1 MGALCFAILL
11 CFKHLWLYS
20 APVYG
25 IYLFRHHCFD
35 LQNGCTSNRR
45 QMLIDNVKE
54 TLKSSK
60 HVALD
65 KYEWGH
71 ESDDDDDDDDEDEQG
86 SKQTKTSRKL
96 FPNDN
101 DQSGHALDDSCD
113 GDSSDMDI
121 DEEFYATTRKE
132 RSPSLELQ
140 PKKLGK
146 FNFTAFIEL
155 ALIVLTVFFIAF
167 VPLLYQAYKH
177 PADGMS
183 GEESAILYMK
193 QILSR
198 LFPFGRGLTHAYW
211 APNIWALYNLLD
223 KGKLQPIH
231 AYIHAYVH
239 TLTRFCLHA

>member
-1 MGALCFAILL
+1 
-11 CFKHLWLYS
+11 
-20 APVYG
+20 
-25 IYLFRHHCFD
+25 
-35 LQNGCTSNRR
+35 
-45 QMLIDNVKE
+45 MLIDNVKE

-71 ESDDDDDDDDEDEQG
+71 ESDDDDDDDDDNSDERKDEEE
-86 SKQTKTSRKL
+86 SKQTRTNRKL
-96 FPNDN
+96 FSNDN
-101 DQSGHALDDSCD
+101 GKTGHINDDSCD

-155 ALIVLTVFFIAF
+155 ALVVLMVFCIAF

-177 PADGMS
+177 PADGIT

-223 KGKLQPIH
+223 KGKLRT
-231 AYIHAYVH
+231 YIHACTH
-239 TLTRFCLHA
+239 TYNTSNTF